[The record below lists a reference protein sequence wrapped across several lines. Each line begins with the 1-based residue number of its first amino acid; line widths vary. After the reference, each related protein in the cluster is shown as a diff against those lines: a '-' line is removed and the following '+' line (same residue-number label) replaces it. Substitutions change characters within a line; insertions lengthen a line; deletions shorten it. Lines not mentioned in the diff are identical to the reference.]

1 MTCRR
6 RFTRAAATLALLLA
20 PALGVSALG
29 EALSAQETTGLRDR
43 IERELFTFGDCGE
56 TLCLDLDNIHG
67 NHFIPALAEG
77 NDAVISFVT
86 DAIGNATLSVP
97 LSATSSGATFSF
109 VGGVPVRTSTSAG
122 PIFGERTQTLGAGR
136 FFLGA
141 SVTGVEFTS
150 LNGVPLDALQL
161 NFKHEDTAPTGTLGD
176 PDFENDLMALNLAM
190 NVNVVVGT
198 IAVTAGLTDFI
209 DVGVA
214 VPFVRTEVSGRTDA
228 QILPFGNTAI
238 HRFGGDGTDP
248 VLRASATMQGSASGI
263 GDIAGRVKINFG
275 QGETMGAAL
284 LTEVRLPTGREEDL
298 LGTGST
304 QIRALALYSAQLG
317 TFSPHLN
324 VGYVARNGE
333 LQRDAV
339 IIQTAFDNLLT
350 DWATLAVGVEGE
362 LQMGDNPFT
371 LPETIVL
378 EAPFTRQLSATNVPN
393 LDGDI
398 LRASIGGKF
407 TVRGGTV
414 LVLNGIFPLRDVG
427 LQPDYIW
434 TVGLDFPF

>member
-1 MTCRR
+1 MTRR
-6 RFTRAAATLALLLA
+6 RWHRFAFTLLWPMAPMVLGQPAAAQD
-20 PALGVSALG
+20 
-29 EALSAQETTGLRDR
+29 ETGLRDR
-43 IERELFTFGDCGE
+43 IEQQLFTFGDCGE

-67 NHFIPALAEG
+67 DHFIPALAEG

-97 LSATSSGATFSF
+97 LGATSSGATFSF

-122 PIFGERTQTLGAGR
+122 PIFGERTQTLGRGR
-136 FFLGA
+136 FFIGA
-141 SVTGVEFTS
+141 SVTGVDFTS
-150 LNGVPLDALQL
+150 LNGVPLGAIQL
-161 NFKHEDTAPTGTLGD
+161 NFKHQDNDPTESLGD
-176 PDFENDLMALNLAM
+176 PEFENDIIAMDLAM
-190 NVNVVVGT
+190 NVNVIVGT
-198 IAVTAGLTDFI
+198 LAVTAGLTDFI

-228 QILPFGNTAI
+228 QILPFGSSAI
-238 HRFGGDGTDP
+238 HRFGGDATDP
-248 VLRASATMQGSASGI
+248 ILRATATMEGTASGI
-263 GDIAGRVKINFG
+263 GDIAGRLKVNLA
-275 QGETMGAAL
+275 QGETMGAAVL
-284 LTEVRLPTGREEDL
+284 ADVRFHTGREEDL
-298 LGTGST
+298 LGTGAS
-304 QIRALALYSAQLG
+304 QIRAMALYSAQLG

-324 VGYVARNGE
+324 VGYAARNGE

-339 IIQTAFDNLLT
+339 IIHTAFDNLLT
-350 DWATLAVGVEGE
+350 EWATLAVGIESE
-362 LQMGDNPFT
+362 LQVGDNPFT

-378 EAPFTRQLSATNVPN
+378 DEPFGRQLSATNVPN
-393 LDGDI
+393 SDGDL

-414 LVLNGIFPLRDVG
+414 LVVNGIFPLEDVG